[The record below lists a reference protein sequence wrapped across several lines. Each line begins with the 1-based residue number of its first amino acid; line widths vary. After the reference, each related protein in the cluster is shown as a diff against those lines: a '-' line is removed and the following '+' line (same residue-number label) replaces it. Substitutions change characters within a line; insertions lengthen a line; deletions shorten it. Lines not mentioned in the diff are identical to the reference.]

1 MGKTKD
7 VTTETTREVHGT
19 IFDDVFRT
27 IAQKMPY
34 LLIPLINEVFQTNY
48 SEDIHFQQLR
58 NEHYEKFGKIITDSI
73 LQIENHTYHLECQ
86 SSLDGRMV
94 IRMFEY
100 DFSIALELAQKNNET
115 FEIEFPQSCVLY
127 IRNHRKRSLPD
138 YHEAIVKFADGQQI
152 VYRVPILRAQNY
164 TVDSIFEKRLLI
176 LLPYHILRYES
187 FLKNSGSNT
196 KKLEQLL
203 TDYQKISSALEQCT
217 NDKKSTLYI
226 DMITLIEEIADHI
239 IPKDN
244 EKIRERLGD
253 IMGGKILQLESE
265 RLLEKGQLLGEA
277 KGRAAGQ
284 AEGRIQG
291 QAEGRIQGQA
301 EGRKTERIEA
311 IQNMIKYDV
320 SKEKILQDYSEEEYN
335 EAIKS
340 MLVEA

>member
-7 VTTETTREVHGT
+7 VTTETTKEVCGT

-27 IAQKMPY
+27 IAQKMPF

-73 LQIENHTYHLECQ
+73 LQIEDHTYHLECQ

-127 IRNHRKRSLPD
+127 IRNHRERSLPD

-152 VYRVPILRAQNY
+152 LYRVPILRAQNY

-187 FLKNSGSNT
+187 FLKNSGSNA

-203 TDYQKISSALEQCT
+203 TDYQKINNLLEHCT
-217 NDKKSTLYI
+217 DDKKSTLYI
-226 DMITLIEEIADHI
+226 DMITLIEKIADHI

-244 EKIRERLGD
+244 ENVRERLGD

-284 AEGRIQG
+284 AEGRV
-291 QAEGRIQGQA
+291 QGQA

-311 IQNMIKYDV
+311 IQNMI
-320 SKEKILQDYSEEEYN
+320 SLGLTKEKILTVYSEEEYN
-335 EAIKS
+335 EAVKT

>member
-58 NEHYEKFGKIITDSI
+58 NEHYEKLGKIITDSI
-73 LQIENHTYHLECQ
+73 LQIEDHTYHLECQ

-127 IRNHRKRSLPD
+127 IRNHRERSLPD
-138 YHEAIVKFADGQQI
+138 YHEAIVRFADGQQI
-152 VYRVPILRAQNY
+152 LYRVPILRAQNY

-187 FLKNSGSNT
+187 FLKNSGTNS

-203 TDYQKISSALEQCT
+203 TDYQKISDALEQCT
-217 NDKKSTLYI
+217 DDKKSTLYI
-226 DMITLIEEIADHI
+226 DMIALIEEIADYI

-244 EKIRERLGD
+244 EKVRERLGD
-253 IMGGKILQLESE
+253 IMGGKILKLESE
-265 RLLEKGQLLGEA
+265 RLRELGEA
-277 KGRAAGQ
+277 KGR
-284 AEGRIQG
+284 
-291 QAEGRIQGQA
+291 AEGRIQGQA

-335 EAIKS
+335 EAVKS

>member
-48 SEDIHFQQLR
+48 PEDIHFQQLR

-73 LQIENHTYHLECQ
+73 LQIEDHTYHLECQ

-127 IRNHRKRSLPD
+127 IRNHRERSLPD

-164 TVDSIFEKRLLI
+164 TVDSIFEKKLLI

-203 TDYQKISSALEQCT
+203 ADYQKISAKLEQCT

-226 DMITLIEEIADHI
+226 DLITLIEKIADHI
-239 IPKDN
+239 
-244 EKIRERLGD
+244 
-253 IMGGKILQLESE
+253 
-265 RLLEKGQLLGEA
+265 
-277 KGRAAGQ
+277 
-284 AEGRIQG
+284 
-291 QAEGRIQGQA
+291 
-301 EGRKTERIEA
+301 
-311 IQNMIKYDV
+311 MI
-320 SKEKILQDYSEEEYN
+320 
-335 EAIKS
+335 
-340 MLVEA
+340 

>member
-48 SEDIHFQQLR
+48 PEDIHFQQLR
-58 NEHYEKFGKIITDSI
+58 NEHYEKLGKIITDSI
-73 LQIENHTYHLECQ
+73 LQIEDHTYHLECQ

-127 IRNHRKRSLPD
+127 IRNHRERSLPD
-138 YHEAIVKFADGQQI
+138 YHEAIVRFVDGQQI
-152 VYRVPILRAQNY
+152 LYRVPILRAQNY

-187 FLKNSGSNT
+187 FLKNSGTNS

-203 TDYQKISSALEQCT
+203 TDYQKISDALEQCT
-217 NDKKSTLYI
+217 DDQKSTLYI
-226 DMITLIEEIADHI
+226 DMIALIEEIADYI

-244 EKIRERLGD
+244 EKVRERLGD
-253 IMGGKILQLESE
+253 IMGGKILKLESE
-265 RLLEKGQLLGEA
+265 RLRELGEA
-277 KGRAAGQ
+277 KGRADGL
-284 AEGRIQG
+284 
-291 QAEGRIQGQA
+291 IQGQA

-335 EAIKS
+335 EAVKS

>member
-7 VTTETTREVHGT
+7 VTTETTSEVHGT

-58 NEHYEKFGKIITDSI
+58 NEHYEKLGKIITDSI
-73 LQIENHTYHLECQ
+73 LQIEDHTYHLECQ

-127 IRNHRKRSLPD
+127 IRNHRERSLPD
-138 YHEAIVKFADGQQI
+138 YHEAIVRFADGQQI
-152 VYRVPILRAQNY
+152 LYRVPILRAQNY

-187 FLKNSGSNT
+187 FLKNSGTNS

-203 TDYQKISSALEQCT
+203 TDYQKISDALEQCT
-217 NDKKSTLYI
+217 DDKKSTLYI
-226 DMITLIEEIADHI
+226 DMIALIEEIADYI

-244 EKIRERLGD
+244 EKVRERLGD
-253 IMGGKILQLESE
+253 IMGGKILKLESE
-265 RLLEKGQLLGEA
+265 RLRELGEA
-277 KGRAAGQ
+277 KGR
-284 AEGRIQG
+284 
-291 QAEGRIQGQA
+291 AEGRIQGQA

-335 EAIKS
+335 EAVKS

>member
-1 MGKTKD
+1 MWKHK
-7 VTTETTREVHGT
+7 E
-19 IFDDVFRT
+19 I
-27 IAQKMPY
+27 
-34 LLIPLINEVFQTNY
+34 
-48 SEDIHFQQLR
+48 
-58 NEHYEKFGKIITDSI
+58 EKLGKIITDSI
-73 LQIENHTYHLECQ
+73 LQIEDHTYHLECQ

-138 YHEAIVKFADGQQI
+138 YHEAIVKFANGQQI

-187 FLKNSGSNT
+187 FLKNSSSNT

-203 TDYQKISSALEQCT
+203 TDYQKINDVLEQCT

-226 DMITLIEEIADHI
+226 DMIALIEEIADYI
-239 IPKDN
+239 IPKNN
-244 EKIRERLGD
+244 ENVRERLGN

-265 RLLEKGQLLGEA
+265 RLREE
-277 KGRAAGQ
+277 
-284 AEGRIQG
+284 
-291 QAEGRIQGQA
+291 
-301 EGRKTERIEA
+301 ERIDA
-311 IQNMIKYDV
+311 IRNMIKYDV

-335 EAIKS
+335 EAVKS

>member
-1 MGKTKD
+1 MRKHKSG
-7 VTTETTREVHGT
+7 
-19 IFDDVFRT
+19 I
-27 IAQKMPY
+27 
-34 LLIPLINEVFQTNY
+34 
-48 SEDIHFQQLR
+48 
-58 NEHYEKFGKIITDSI
+58 
-73 LQIENHTYHLECQ
+73 
-86 SSLDGRMV
+86 
-94 IRMFEY
+94 
-100 DFSIALELAQKNNET
+100 

-291 QAEGRIQGQA
+291 QAEGR
-301 EGRKTERIEA
+301 KTERIEA

-335 EAIKS
+335 EAVKT

>member
-1 MGKTKD
+1 
-7 VTTETTREVHGT
+7 
-19 IFDDVFRT
+19 
-27 IAQKMPY
+27 
-34 LLIPLINEVFQTNY
+34 
-48 SEDIHFQQLR
+48 
-58 NEHYEKFGKIITDSI
+58 
-73 LQIENHTYHLECQ
+73 
-86 SSLDGRMV
+86 
-94 IRMFEY
+94 MFEY
-100 DFSIALELAQKNNET
+100 DFSIALELAQKNNKT

-127 IRNHRKRSLPD
+127 IRNHRERSLPD
-138 YHEAIVKFADGQQI
+138 YHEAIVKFTDGQQI

-217 NDKKSTLYI
+217 NDKKSTFYI
-226 DMITLIEEIADHI
+226 DMITLIEKIADHI

-244 EKIRERLGD
+244 ENVRERLDD
-253 IMGGKILQLESE
+253 IMSGKILQLESE

-277 KGRAAGQ
+277 KGRAAGH
-284 AEGRIQG
+284 
-291 QAEGRIQGQA
+291 IQGQA

-311 IQNMIKYDV
+311 IQNMV
-320 SKEKILQDYSEEEYN
+320 SLGLTKEKILTIYSEEEYN
-335 EAIKS
+335 EAVKS

>member
-73 LQIENHTYHLECQ
+73 LQIEDHAYHLECQ

-196 KKLEQLL
+196 KKLKQLL
-203 TDYQKISSALEQCT
+203 TDYQKINDALEQCT

-244 EKIRERLGD
+244 ENVRERLGN
-253 IMGGKILQLESE
+253 IMGGKILKLESE

-277 KGRAAGQ
+277 KGRAAGL
-284 AEGRIQG
+284 
-291 QAEGRIQGQA
+291 IQGQA

-311 IQNMIKYDV
+311 IQNMI
-320 SKEKILQDYSEEEYN
+320 SLGLTKEKILTVYSEEEYN
-335 EAIKS
+335 EAVKS

>member
-1 MGKTKD
+1 MWKHKSG
-7 VTTETTREVHGT
+7 
-19 IFDDVFRT
+19 I
-27 IAQKMPY
+27 
-34 LLIPLINEVFQTNY
+34 
-48 SEDIHFQQLR
+48 
-58 NEHYEKFGKIITDSI
+58 
-73 LQIENHTYHLECQ
+73 
-86 SSLDGRMV
+86 
-94 IRMFEY
+94 
-100 DFSIALELAQKNNET
+100 

-127 IRNHRKRSLPD
+127 IRNHRECSLPD

-187 FLKNSGSNT
+187 FLKNSGSNA

-217 NDKKSTLYI
+217 DDKKSTLYI
-226 DMITLIEEIADHI
+226 DMITLIEEIADYI

-244 EKIRERLGD
+244 KNVRERLGD

-277 KGRAAGQ
+277 KGRAAGL
-284 AEGRIQG
+284 
-291 QAEGRIQGQA
+291 IQGQA

>member
-1 MGKTKD
+1 
-7 VTTETTREVHGT
+7 
-19 IFDDVFRT
+19 
-27 IAQKMPY
+27 
-34 LLIPLINEVFQTNY
+34 
-48 SEDIHFQQLR
+48 
-58 NEHYEKFGKIITDSI
+58 
-73 LQIENHTYHLECQ
+73 
-86 SSLDGRMV
+86 
-94 IRMFEY
+94 MFEY

-127 IRNHRKRSLPD
+127 IRNHRERSLPD

-187 FLKNSGSNT
+187 FLKNSGTNS

-217 NDKKSTLYI
+217 TDQKSTLYI
-226 DMITLIEEIADHI
+226 DMITLIEKIADHI

-244 EKIRERLGD
+244 ENVRERLGD

-265 RLLEKGQLLGEA
+265 RLLEKGQLLGET
-277 KGRAAGQ
+277 KGRAAGL
-284 AEGRIQG
+284 
-291 QAEGRIQGQA
+291 IQGQA

-311 IQNMIKYDV
+311 IQNMI
-320 SKEKILQDYSEEEYN
+320 SLGLTKEKILTVYSEEEYN
-335 EAIKS
+335 EAVKA